1 MCCLTYI
8 YIRCFLNFQNV
19 SGIPVTVTV
28 TVIVTVTM
36 SLKSTDHKAHTYLL
50 RKLQKK
56 GMGVNEVEMLAKKS
70 SGMEPRKEERR
81 RRTVQL
87 VMKGKLENAILV
99 HRWSRESV
107 RRKLAK
113 VDPKWGNEKATFDYL
128 QDHPDQRGRESLER
142 REGQEQE

>member
-1 MCCLTYI
+1 M
-8 YIRCFLNFQNV
+8 
-19 SGIPVTVTV
+19 TVTV
-28 TVIVTVTM
+28 TVIVTFTM
-36 SLKSTDHKAHTYLL
+36 SLKSTDHIVHTYLL

-99 HRWSRESV
+99 HRWSRESF

-113 VDPKWGNEKATFDYL
+113 VEMGT
-128 QDHPDQRGRESLER
+128 
-142 REGQEQE
+142 

>member
-1 MCCLTYI
+1 MFI
-8 YIRCFLNFQNV
+8 SDFIFNFQNV

-50 RKLQKK
+50 RKLQNK